1 MKTNTSPADRPKE
14 FATDSFI
21 QLRTAIL
28 PFLIAFML
36 SCFGL
41 SPKVL
46 AVVPAPDGGYP
57 GSNTAEGDNA
67 LLTLTTGASNTAIG
81 FDVLVSNTT
90 GDFNTAIGFAA
101 LGSNATGDFNTAE
114 GSGALLLNTTG
125 SSNTANGNN
134 ALFHNTSGFQ
144 NVA

>member
-28 PFLIAFML
+28 PFLIAFLL

-41 SPKVL
+41 SAKIL

-57 GSNTAEGDNA
+57 GNNTAEGTSSLFSLTSGIDNTA
-67 LLTLTTGASNTAIG
+67 LGFQALYHDTTGYYNTG
-81 FDVLVSNTT
+81 T
-90 GDFNTAIGFAA
+90 GLRALFN
-101 LGSNATGDFNTAE
+101 D
-114 GSGALLLNTTG
+114 TTG
-125 SSNTANGNN
+125 S
-134 ALFHNTSGFQ
+134 
-144 NVA
+144 